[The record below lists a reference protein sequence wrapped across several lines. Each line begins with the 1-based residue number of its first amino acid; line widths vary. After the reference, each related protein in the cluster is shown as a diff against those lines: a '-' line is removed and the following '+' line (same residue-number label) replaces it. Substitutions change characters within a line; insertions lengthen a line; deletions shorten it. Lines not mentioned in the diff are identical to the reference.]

1 MQKLLTIIIAKII
14 DKKCMFKKISFATI
28 AIILLCLP
36 TAVFAQGN
44 LNDAGTNL
52 GKTATK
58 AGTTEGDVGTIVGT
72 IINAALTLVG
82 IIFLVLMVYGGYLW
96 MTARGNSEQVDK
108 AKEIIIGALI
118 GLVVIM
124 SAYAITVFVTSRFEN

>member
-1 MQKLLTIIIAKII
+1 MQKLLIIIIAKII
-14 DKKCMFKKISFATI
+14 DKKCMFKKISLAVA
-28 AIILLCLP
+28 AIILFCLP

-44 LNDAGTNL
+44 LKDASTNL

-58 AGTTEGDVGTIVGT
+58 AGTTEEDVGTIVGT

-82 IIFLVLMVYGGYLW
+82 IIFLILMVYGGYLW

-108 AKEIIIGALI
+108 AKEIILGALI

>member
-1 MQKLLTIIIAKII
+1 
-14 DKKCMFKKISFATI
+14 MFKKLFITTTVMVLLFGSAT
-28 AIILLCLP
+28 L
-36 TAVFAQGN
+36 VFAQGN
-44 LNDAGTNL
+44 LNDAATNL

-108 AKEIIIGALI
+108 AKEIILGALI

-124 SAYAITVFVTSRFEN
+124 SAYAITVFVTTRFESE